1 MDSNNS
7 SYANLYGDENPKGD
21 VVPPGVLPPEAE
33 EVIYTYDPQLIKK
46 GMIKT
51 RVIGGIMTAAALI
64 ALCAILLVCFTA
76 SGSVETFI
84 SLGLLIPILLFMLLA
99 VMYLLGKNAARII
112 LGVLFA
118 LRSALNVLG
127 LIPAIAVVASGDT
140 YNSSAALFAFAVML
154 AETAVLFIPVYFTL
168 IDKSV
173 RAYSTA
179 LNEKGY
185 NNGRT

>member
-51 RVIGGIMTAAALI
+51 RVIGGIMTAATLI

-76 SGSVETFI
+76 SGSVETVI
-84 SLGLLIPILLFMLLA
+84 ALLLLIPIALYMVLTVTYMLGSN
-99 VMYLLGKNAARII
+99 VSRII
-112 LGVLFA
+112 LGVLAAVDFG
-118 LRSALNVLG
+118 LQVLG
-127 LIPAIAVVASGDT
+127 FFGALIVAAGNAHNGVSSYIAVELIVIAISFVP
-140 YNSSAALFAFAVML
+140 LW
-154 AETAVLFIPVYFTL
+154 FTL

-173 RAYSTA
+173 RAYFNS
-179 LNEKGY
+179 NK
-185 NNGRT
+185 

>member
-1 MDSNNS
+1 MNDD
-7 SYANLYGDENPKGD
+7 YRELYKSENDGIHTD
-21 VVPPGVLPPEAE
+21 GLLPEGE
-33 EVIYTYDPQLIKK
+33 IETDPSFLKK

-127 LIPAIAVVASGDT
+127 LIPAIAVAASGDT
-140 YNSSAALFAFAVML
+140 YYSSAAFFCICCYACGNSSAFYSRVFH
-154 AETAVLFIPVYFTL
+154 F
-168 IDKSV
+168 DRQKCKSIF
-173 RAYSTA
+173 
-179 LNEKGY
+179 
-185 NNGRT
+185 

>member
-1 MDSNNS
+1 MNDD
-7 SYANLYGDENPKGD
+7 YRELYKSENDGIHTD
-21 VVPPGVLPPEAE
+21 GLLPEGE
-33 EVIYTYDPQLIKK
+33 IETDPSFLKK

-118 LRSALNVLG
+118 LRSALNVLV
-127 LIPAIAVVASGDT
+127 LIPAIAV
-140 YNSSAALFAFAVML
+140 AA
-154 AETAVLFIPVYFTL
+154 
-168 IDKSV
+168 
-173 RAYSTA
+173 
-179 LNEKGY
+179 
-185 NNGRT
+185 

>member
-1 MDSNNS
+1 MDSNNN

-33 EVIYTYDPQLIKK
+33 EVIYTYDPQLIIKK

-173 RAYSTA
+173 RAYFTA
-179 LNEKGY
+179 LH
-185 NNGRT
+185 

>member
-1 MDSNNS
+1 MDNNNNS
-7 SYANLYGDENPKGD
+7 YASLYGDENPKGD

-51 RVIGGIMTAAALI
+51 RVIGVILTAPAVVAFFAMLM
-64 ALCAILLVCFTA
+64 LSFTT

-99 VMYLLGKNAARII
+99 VMYLFGKNAARII

-127 LIPAIAVVASGDT
+127 LIPAIAIVASGDT

-173 RAYSTA
+173 RAYFNS
-179 LNEKGY
+179 NK
-185 NNGRT
+185 

>member
-1 MDSNNS
+1 MDNNNNS
-7 SYANLYGDENPKGD
+7 YADLYGGENPKGD
-21 VVPPGVLPPEAE
+21 VIPPGVLPPEAE

-51 RVIGGIMTAAALI
+51 RVIGVILTAPAVVAFL
-64 ALCAILLVCFTA
+64 AMLMLSFTT
-76 SGSVETFI
+76 SGSVETVI

-173 RAYSTA
+173 RAYFTA